1 MKKTWWPLA
10 TTMLKTMK
18 QPKLTLVGAGPG
30 DPDLISLKGIKAIAA
45 ADVVLFDA
53 LVHPD
58 LLKFATGEKIYVGKR
73 AGQPSKT
80 QDEINQLI
88 VDRALSKG
96 HVVRLK
102 GGDPFIFGRGLEEK
116 EYAEIFNIEVEV
128 VPGISSSTGL
138 PGLEGVSL
146 TQRGINHGFWV
157 LTATASDG
165 GLTSEFTE
173 AARSNATVVAL
184 MGVRKLE
191 QLTRIYTELGKEEL
205 PVLIIQNGSLPY
217 QRSFLGTV
225 ANINN
230 KFRDYVE
237 DGPGIIVFGETVRS
251 HPEFVTEQAKTYLNN
266 NYYQN

>member
-1 MKKTWWPLA
+1 
-10 TTMLKTMK
+10 MK

-30 DPDLISLKGIKAIAA
+30 DPDLISVKGIKAIAA

-53 LVHPD
+53 LIHPD
-58 LLKFATGEKIYVGKR
+58 LLKYASGEKIYVGKR

-116 EYAEIFNIEVEV
+116 EYAEIFNIDVDV
-128 VPGISSSTGL
+128 IPGISSSTGL

-146 TQRGINHGFWV
+146 TQRGVNHGFWV

-165 GLTSEFTE
+165 NLTDEFYD
-173 AARSNATVVAL
+173 AAKSNATVVTL
-184 MGVRKLE
+184 MGVRKLNR
-191 QLTRIYTELGKEEL
+191 LTQVYKDLGKSDL
-205 PVLIIQNGSLPY
+205 PVMIIQNGSLPY

-225 ANINN
+225 ENINE
-230 KFRDYVE
+230 KFKDFVE
-237 DGPGIIVFGETVRS
+237 DGPGIIVFGDTVRS